1 MHNETRGVRVPKR
14 LGQQAIVLANKLGIV
29 DRALQVR
36 RDNDFIYIP
45 LANSLP
51 REKLVSFKEQIK
63 ECEFSLYPFTKQ
75 KKRGSSLIELLEGK
89 LPPHLLAR
97 LPHAMD
103 LIGDIAIIEIPVEL
117 EQHKSL
123 IGQAVLE
130 ADKNVR
136 TVLAKA
142 GAVSGT
148 YRLRRFNVIAG
159 EPKTQTVHKEN
170 GCQFYV
176 NVAKAYFSPRLG
188 HEHNRV
194 ASIVKEG
201 ETVVDMF
208 SGVGPFAIQIA
219 KAHQSAKV
227 YAIDINPDAVEFLRK
242 NIRLNRVQ
250 DKVQTILGDASQI
263 VKERFLGVADRV
275 IMNLPEKAMEFVEA
289 ACETLK
295 SGGGIIHLYFFTNT
309 SEPPDNVKLRFAERV
324 EVSGRKVKRIPFSG
338 LVRETAPFEW
348 QAVLDAEII

>member
-1 MHNETRGVRVPKR
+1 MQNETAGVRVPKR
-14 LGQQAIVLANKLGIV
+14 VGQQAIVLAKKLGIV
-29 DRALQVR
+29 DHELQVW
-36 RDNDFIYIP
+36 RDNSFIYIP
-45 LANSLP
+45 LAKSLP
-51 REKLVSFKEQIK
+51 KEKLASFKEQIK
-63 ECEFSLYPFTKQ
+63 ECEFSPYPFTKQ

-89 LPPHLLAR
+89 LPPHLLAS

-130 ADKNVR
+130 ANKNVR

-148 YRLRRFNVIAG
+148 YRLREFDVIAG
-159 EPKTQTVHKEN
+159 EPKTQTVHKEY

-176 NVAKAYFSPRLG
+176 DVAKAYFSPRLG
-188 HEHNRV
+188 HEHRRV

-208 SGVGPFAIQIA
+208 SGVGPFAIQTA
-219 KAHQSAKV
+219 KAHQNVRV
-227 YAIDINPDAVEFLRK
+227 YAIDINPDAVELLRK

-250 DKVQTILGDASQI
+250 DKVQAILGDAGQI
-263 VKERFLGVADRV
+263 VKERLFGVADRV
-275 IMNLPEKAMEFVEA
+275 IMNLPEKAMEFVGA
-289 ACETLK
+289 ACEALK
-295 SGGGIIHLYFFTNT
+295 PGGGVIHFYFFTNE
-309 SEPPDNVKLRFAERV
+309 SEPLDNVRLRFAERV
-324 EVSGRKVKRIPFSG
+324 EASGRKVKKILFSG

-348 QAVLDAEII
+348 QAVVDAEII

>member
-1 MHNETRGVRVPKR
+1 MQNETAGVRVPKK

-29 DRALQVR
+29 DHELQVW

-45 LANSLP
+45 LVNSLP
-51 REKLVSFKEQIK
+51 KEKLRSFKEQIK
-63 ECEFSLYPFTKQ
+63 DYEFSPYPFTKQ

-89 LPPHLLAR
+89 LPPDLLAS
-97 LPHAMD
+97 LSHAMD

-130 ADKNVR
+130 ANKNVQ

-142 GAVSGT
+142 GAISGT
-148 YRLRRFNVIAG
+148 YRLREFDVIAG
-159 EPKTQTVHKEN
+159 EPKTQTVHKEY

-176 NVAKAYFSPRLG
+176 DVAKAYFSPRLG

-219 KAHQSAKV
+219 KAYQNVKV
-227 YAIDINPDAVEFLRK
+227 SAIDINPNAVELLRK

-250 DKVQTILGDASQI
+250 DKVQAILGDARQI
-263 VKERFLGVADRV
+263 VKERLSSVADRV

-289 ACETLK
+289 ACEALK
-295 SGGGIIHLYFFTNT
+295 LGGGLIHFYFFTNA
-309 SEPPDNVKLRFAERV
+309 SESLDNVKLRFAERV
-324 EVSGRKVKRIPFSG
+324 EASGRKVKRILFSG

-348 QAVLDAEII
+348 QAVLDAEIG